1 MSKEELIKLLKEYR
15 ENNAKLKLRQREKR
29 NLEKELNNIQA
40 EINMNTAYEINSDI
54 RSKNQTSNKVLNSVI
69 QKEDREEK
77 IRQRIKELKKEIF
90 ILKNK
95 VADVDIRLES
105 LYYKE
110 REILAAYY
118 VDNRS
123 AEEIGRNIYYKLY
136 QRTCTQD
143 NIYDII
149 KKSTKRMLNL

>member
-1 MSKEELIKLLKEYR
+1 MNKEELIQLLKEYR
-15 ENNAKLKLRQREKR
+15 ENNAKLKLRQKEKIR
-29 NLEKELNNIQA
+29 YEKELGEIQM
-40 EINMNTAYEINSDI
+40 EPNMSAAYEINGDI
-54 RSKNQTSNKVLNSVI
+54 RSKNQTSNKVLSSVI
-69 QKEDREEK
+69 KKETREEELK
-77 IRQRIKELKKEIF
+77 QKIKEVKKEIRT
-90 ILKNK
+90 LKDK
-95 VADVDIRLES
+95 VEDVNIRLES

-110 REILAAYY
+110 REILTAYY

-123 AEEIGRNIYYKLY
+123 AEEIGRNLYFRLY

>member
-1 MSKEELIKLLKEYR
+1 MKNVLKETREEELK
-15 ENNAKLKLRQREKR
+15 
-29 NLEKELNNIQA
+29 
-40 EINMNTAYEINSDI
+40 
-54 RSKNQTSNKVLNSVI
+54 
-69 QKEDREEK
+69 QK
-77 IRQRIKELKKEIF
+77 IKEVKKEIRT
-90 ILKNK
+90 LKDK
-95 VADVDIRLES
+95 VEDVNIRLES

-110 REILAAYY
+110 REILTAYY

-123 AEEIGRNIYYKLY
+123 AEEIGRNLYFRLY